1 MRIAILSDIHDHIP
15 NLRVALSRLEGVEAL
30 ICCGDLCSPF
40 IVNELA
46 AGFRGAIHIVFG
58 NNDGDR
64 YRITLNALSRRDT
77 IQVHGESASLLL
89 GGKRIFV
96 HHFDDVGRLVAAARE
111 HDVVCYGHNHEYE
124 LSRSRESAALQ
135 INPGTIMGWHPRK
148 GNVPATY
155 ALYDSDTGAATIS
168 DLEGKAIQVIR
179 STG

>member
-15 NLRVALSRLEGVEAL
+15 NLRAALSRLEGVEAL

-46 AGFRGAIHIVFG
+46 AGFQGAIHIVFG

-89 GGKRIFV
+89 GGKRIYV
-96 HHFDDVGRLVAAARE
+96 HHFDDVGRLVAAAGE
-111 HDVVCYGHNHEYE
+111 HAVVCYGHNHEYE
-124 LSRSRESAALQ
+124 LSRGREGAALQ
-135 INPGTIMGWHPRK
+135 INPGTILGWHPRK
-148 GNVPATY
+148 GDVPATY
-155 ALYDSDTGAATIS
+155 ALYDVVTGEATIF
-168 DLEGKAIQVIR
+168 DLEGKAIQVMR
-179 STG
+179 